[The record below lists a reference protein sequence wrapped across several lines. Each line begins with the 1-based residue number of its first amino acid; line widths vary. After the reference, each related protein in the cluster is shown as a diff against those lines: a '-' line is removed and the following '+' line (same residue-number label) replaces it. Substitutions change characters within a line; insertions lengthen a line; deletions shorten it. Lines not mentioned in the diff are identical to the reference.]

1 MKVAI
6 LTHPLGTNYGGMLQN
21 YALQTVLRR
30 LGHTPETLHYYLPI
44 SAKIKVLS
52 LCGRILK
59 KLKGQ
64 DVPLR
69 GWPTR
74 EEEAVICQN
83 SHAFIRDNI
92 NTTELVPLSE
102 IKTFRKIGYEAF
114 VVGSDQV
121 WRGDRG
127 YTHQFFL
134 SDFKDC
140 NVPKIAYAASMG
152 VDWWSFN
159 ERDTKECKELIKD
172 FKAVSVREESA
183 ITLCKEYLDVDALL
197 VLDPT
202 LLLSSE
208 DYKSLIS
215 KTTIQSN
222 NQKYMMV
229 YVLDKSS
236 EKKSIIEAASRK
248 LNLIP
253 FEVMA
258 KNYFGEVGKN
268 GLQSCILPKVED
280 WIQGFANADYVVTDS
295 FHGTV
300 FSIIFNKQFV
310 AIANHERGAG
320 RFLSLLRMLGLED
333 RLVESE
339 EDAAALLTKT
349 IDYSNVNEILASKKE
364 ESISFLKK
372 NLV

>member
-74 EEEAVICQN
+74 DEEDVICQN
-83 SHAFIRDNI
+83 THAFIKDNI
-92 NTTELVPLSE
+92 KTTELVPISE

-114 VVGSDQV
+114 IVGSDQV

-134 SDFKDC
+134 SDFKNC
-140 NVPKIAYAASMG
+140 CVPKIAYAASMG
-152 VDWWSFN
+152 VDWWSFD
-159 ERDTKECKELIKD
+159 EKDTELCKELIKK
-172 FKAVSVREESA
+172 FKAVSVREDSA
-183 ITLCKEYLDVDALL
+183 VTLCKEHLDVEAKL

-202 LLLSSE
+202 LLLDSKDYMSLLSHTTVSSV
-208 DYKSLIS
+208 SR
-215 KTTIQSN
+215 
-222 NQKYMMV
+222 KYMMI
-229 YVLDKSS
+229 YVLDKSA
-236 EKKSIIEAASRK
+236 KKKAIIDSASHA
-248 LNLIP
+248 LGLPIN
-253 FEVMA
+253 EVMA
-258 KNYFGEVGKN
+258 EKYFGEVGKN

-280 WIQGFANADYVVTDS
+280 WILGFANADYVITDS

-300 FSIIFNKQFV
+300 FSIIFKKQFV

-320 RFLSLLRMLGLED
+320 RFLSLLGMLGLEN
-333 RLVESE
+333 RLVESK
-339 EDAAALLTKT
+339 EDAIALLNQT
-349 IDYSNVNEILASKKE
+349 IDYSKVNEILASKKE

>member
-1 MKVAI
+1 MKIAI

-21 YALQTVLRR
+21 YALQIVLKR
-30 LGHTPETLHYYLPI
+30 LGHSPDTLHYYLPI

-64 DVPLR
+64 NVPLR
-69 GWPTR
+69 GWPTKK
-74 EEEAVICQN
+74 EEAVICQN
-83 SHAFIRDNI
+83 THKFIKENI

-102 IKTFRKIGYEAF
+102 INAFRKMGYEAF
-114 VVGSDQV
+114 IVGSDQV

-140 NVPKIAYAASMG
+140 YVPKIAYAASMG
-152 VDWWSFN
+152 VDWWAFD
-159 ERDTKECKELIKD
+159 EKDTALCKELIKK
-172 FKAVSVREESA
+172 FKAVSVRENSA
-183 ITLCKEYLDVDALL
+183 VTLCKEHLDVEAKL

-202 LLLSSE
+202 LLLDSK
-208 DYKSLIS
+208 DYRSLLSHTAINS
-215 KTTIQSN
+215 VPR
-222 NQKYMMV
+222 KYMLI
-229 YVLDKSS
+229 YVLDKSA
-236 EKKSIIEAASRK
+236 KKKAIIDSASHA
-248 LNLIP
+248 LGLPIH
-253 FEVMA
+253 EVMA
-258 KNYFGEVGKN
+258 EKYFGEVGKD
-268 GLQSCILPKVED
+268 GLHSCILPKVEE
-280 WIQGFANADYVVTDS
+280 WIQGFANADYVITDS

-310 AIANHERGAG
+310 SIANHERGAG
-320 RFLSLLRMLGLED
+320 RFLSLLGMLGLEN
-333 RLVESE
+333 RLVESKE
-339 EDAAALLTKT
+339 EAVALFNQT
-349 IDYSNVNEILASKKE
+349 IDYSKVNEILASKKE